1 MFFGDALISWKYK
14 KQDYVSKSSTEAPYH
29 AMFVACFGIVWLCD
43 HFIELGFP
51 HNHPTP
57 LHADNTNTTQIATNP
72 VFHELFEHIKVDC
85 HSIQEA
91 FDHWVISLSYT
102 SIDLQVVDVFIKAMT
117 R

>member
-1 MFFGDALISWKYK
+1 MFLNLPPKLHIVPCLLLVLELFG
-14 KQDYVSKSSTEAPYH
+14 
-29 AMFVACFGIVWLCD
+29 CD
-43 HFIELGFP
+43 LFIELGFP

-102 SIDLQVVDVFIKAMT
+102 SIALQVVDVFIKAMT